1 MFSFF
6 FKRAFVGVNVLNIL
20 LIIYFYFIDKIV
32 ETSISFLIEEKFI
45 FREIPFLK
53 MVYLVLLIVSIS
65 SFSAIDRNQN
75 IDLKQKLKGISSFQ
89 LIVIAFSLMGLIAL
103 SWMILKIHKTG
114 SDYYQFEQGIF
125 YFIHDYLLILGFA
138 IGGILYLRK
147 LIHFKPTK

>member
-65 SFSAIDRNQN
+65 SFSAIDRNQS
-75 IDLKQKLKGISSFQ
+75 IELKQKIKGISSFQ
-89 LIVIAFSLMGLIAL
+89 LIVIACSLMGLIAL
-103 SWMILKIHKTG
+103 NWMILKNNKDG
-114 SDYYQFEQGIF
+114 ADFYQFEQSVF
-125 YFIHDYLLILGFA
+125 YFIHDYLLIVGFV
-138 IGGILYLRK
+138 IGGIMYLRK

>member
-20 LIIYFYFIDKIV
+20 LILYFYFIDKIV
-32 ETSISFLIEEKFI
+32 ETSISLLIEEKFI

-75 IDLKQKLKGISSFQ
+75 IELKQKIKGISSFQ

-103 SWMILKIHKTG
+103 GWMILKIHKAG
-114 SDYYQFEQGIF
+114 LDFYQFERDVF
-125 YFIHDYLLILGFA
+125 FFIHDYLLICGFA